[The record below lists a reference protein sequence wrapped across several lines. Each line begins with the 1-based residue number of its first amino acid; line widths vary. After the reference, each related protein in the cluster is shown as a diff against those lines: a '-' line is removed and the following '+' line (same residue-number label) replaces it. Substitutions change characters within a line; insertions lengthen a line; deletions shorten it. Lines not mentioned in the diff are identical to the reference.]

1 MYQIFKLIEPQKS
14 MIKSPYLLI
23 NIDKRQWNHD
33 LDDQEIEVI
42 EVTGNT
48 VDSSFF
54 NYEELVFGMARGHH
68 FWHQTDSLFRALNLI
83 DCEEQCLSIVSATCT
98 DIIQS

>member
-1 MYQIFKLIEPQKS
+1 MGVLPKRFMYQIFKLIEPQKS

-68 FWHQTDSLFRALNLI
+68 FWHQTEWHLH
-83 DCEEQCLSIVSATCT
+83 
-98 DIIQS
+98 IQMIRLEYR